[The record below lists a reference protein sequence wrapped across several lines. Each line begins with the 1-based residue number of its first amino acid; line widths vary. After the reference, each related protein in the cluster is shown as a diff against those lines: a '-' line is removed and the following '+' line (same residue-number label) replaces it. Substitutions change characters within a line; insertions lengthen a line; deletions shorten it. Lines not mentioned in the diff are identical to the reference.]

1 MTIRIAYQARPQ
13 HATFARM
20 RDGWLRAEDAG
31 ADAIFNWD
39 HFYPLY
45 GDRDGL
51 HFECWTLLAAMA
63 EVTTRV
69 EIGALVACNSYRN
82 PELVADM
89 ARTIDHIA
97 GGRFILGLGAGWFE
111 RDYTEY
117 GYEFGT
123 VGDRLRALGAALPRI
138 EARLAKLNP
147 PPVRDIP
154 VMIGGRGEKVTLKLV
169 ARHAQ
174 IWHGFGAPEEY
185 GRLCGILDD
194 HCATVGRDPAA
205 IVRSC
210 SVNTTEEL
218 ANLQGYLDAGAT
230 LIVTGG
236 TGPDYDVSVL
246 RALVAERD
254 ARNAG

>member
-1 MTIRIAYQARPQ
+1 MTIRVAYQARPQ
-13 HATFARM
+13 HASYTQM
-20 RDGWLRAEDAG
+20 RDGWRRAEDAG

-45 GDRDGL
+45 GDAEGK

-63 EVTTRV
+63 EVTSRV
-69 EIGALVACNSYRN
+69 EIGALVTCNSYRN

-89 ARTIDHIA
+89 ARTVDHISD
-97 GGRFILGLGAGWFE
+97 GRFILGMGAGWFE

-123 VGDRLRALGAALPRI
+123 VGDRLRALGASMPLI

-147 PPVRDIP
+147 PPTRPIP
-154 VMIGGRGEKVTLKLV
+154 VMIGGRGEKVTLRLV

-174 IWHGFGAPEEY
+174 IWHGFGAPEAY
-185 GRLCGILDD
+185 ARLCGILDD
-194 HCATVGRDPAA
+194 HGATVGRDPAD
-205 IVRSC
+205 VQRSC
-210 SVNTTEEL
+210 SI
-218 ANLQGYLDAGAT
+218 ASLDEMALLPAYIAAGAT

-236 TGPDYDVSVL
+236 TGPEYDMDVL
-246 RALVAERD
+246 EALVAYRE
-254 ARNAG
+254 AG